1 MPGKEQQEEKRV
13 ITRRAFLQ
21 QALTLSTAL
30 PFCFPERQV
39 LLTGFEPFVGSH
51 YNPTKDVVEAVAT
64 GEAIDPLILPVA
76 FQTAAE
82 QVIAYMERQR
92 PALVLSLGLKGDPY
106 ITIEQRGR
114 NIMDGWAADNA
125 GYRAQWEP
133 IFPSAP
139 EYVQSSFD
147 APALAQLLEQAGLP
161 VRLSDNAGTF
171 VCNDLIYRVNHYIWE
186 NNLSTPFVFFHIPW
200 TTNYTEEHHGRE
212 IPFFHYYQRVPLEE
226 VVAAVRLTIT
236 ALT

>member
-1 MPGKEQQEEKRV
+1 MPNKKQQSNR
-13 ITRRAFLQ
+13 ITRRSFLQ

-30 PFCFPERQV
+30 PFCFPERPV
-39 LLTGFEPFVGSH
+39 LLTGFEPFAGTP
-51 YNPTKDVVEAVAT
+51 YNPTTEVIEAVAKE
-64 GEAIDPLILPVA
+64 EAVDTMILSVT
-76 FQTAAE
+76 FRTAAE
-82 QVIAYMERQR
+82 QVIRYIERET
-92 PALVLSLGLKGDPY
+92 PALVLSLGLKGDQY
-106 ITIEQRGR
+106 ITLEQQSR
-114 NIMDGWAADNA
+114 NIMNSYVADNA
-125 GYRAQWEP
+125 GYRPREERIA
-133 IFPSAP
+133 SSS
-139 EYVQSSFD
+139 EYIQSSFD
-147 APALAQLLEQAGLP
+147 EPALAQLLEQAGLP
-161 VRLSDNAGTF
+161 VRLSYNAGTF

>member
-1 MPGKEQQEEKRV
+1 MT
-13 ITRRAFLQ
+13 ITRRSFLQ
-21 QALTLSTAL
+21 QAITLSAAL
-30 PFCFPERQV
+30 PFCFPERSV

-64 GEAIDPLILPVA
+64 GETVDPLILPVA

-82 QVIAYMERQR
+82 QVITYMERQR
-92 PALVLSLGLKGDPY
+92 PALVLSLGLKGDPF

-114 NIMDGWAADNA
+114 NIMDGWTADNA
-125 GYRAQWEP
+125 GYRAQREP

-139 EYVQSSFD
+139 EYVPSSFD

-171 VCNDLIYRVNHYIWE
+171 VCNDLVYRVNHYIQE
-186 NNLSTPFVFFHIPW
+186 HDLPTPFVFFHIPW
-200 TTNYTEEHHGRE
+200 TTNYTEERHGRE
-212 IPFFHYYQRVPLEE
+212 IPFFRYYQKLPLED
-226 VVAAVRLTIT
+226 VVAAVRLTIA